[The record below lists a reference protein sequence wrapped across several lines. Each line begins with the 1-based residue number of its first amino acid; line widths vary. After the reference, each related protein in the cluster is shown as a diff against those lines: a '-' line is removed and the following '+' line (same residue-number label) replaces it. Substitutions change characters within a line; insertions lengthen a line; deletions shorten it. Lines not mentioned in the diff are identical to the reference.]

1 MHEPGQL
8 TEELS
13 NATEDQLRALGSPVR
28 IRILRLCL
36 DTERTNKELAEAL
49 RLNPATTL
57 RHVRQL
63 VTNGFL
69 EPTETR
75 RGARGSVERPYRAT
89 QLTCRLALDDVG
101 HPELAMQVH
110 VAVADA
116 YLAELREAGT
126 QAIRGQARGLT
137 RLSATSQQEFVR
149 RITEVL
155 DEFGDRNED
164 GGEALSFLWSLN
176 KAPSIDATLDM

>member
-1 MHEPGQL
+1 MGESGPL
-8 TEELS
+8 ADELFA
-13 NATEDQLRALGSPVR
+13 ATEDQLRALGSPVR

-36 DTERTNKELAEAL
+36 DTDRTNKELADAL
-49 RLNPATTL
+49 GLNPATTL

-63 VTNGFL
+63 VGNGFL
-69 EPTETR
+69 EPTATR

-116 YLAELREAGT
+116 YLTELREAGAE
-126 QAIRGQARGLT
+126 AIRGQARGLT
-137 RLSATSQQEFVR
+137 RLSASSRREFVR
-149 RITEVL
+149 RITELL
-155 DEFGDRNED
+155 DEFGDRDEE
-164 GGEALSFLWSLN
+164 GGETLSFLWSLN
-176 KAPSIDATLDM
+176 KAPPP